1 MDDSNRADGATTTAV
16 ELAARPDAAGT
27 ARRMLD
33 PLGERLSCE
42 VVERAQL
49 LVTELIANSLLH
61 AERHLD
67 DSIRLQVEQ
76 RPSTLRV
83 QVTDSGPGFEPK
95 IHTPTMYQHSGWGLF
110 LMDQLSD
117 RWGVS
122 PTRDEVAVWFE
133 LDLDERTP
141 VPQG

>member
-1 MDDSNRADGATTTAV
+1 MDDSNRDDGATTTTV

-95 IHTPTMYQHSGWGLF
+95 I
-110 LMDQLSD
+110 
-117 RWGVS
+117 R
-122 PTRDEVAVWFE
+122 
-133 LDLDERTP
+133 
-141 VPQG
+141 